1 MIMAFRKFR
10 IALSKGWTYVICSLS
25 VAVLALA
32 GCRSKKVPRT
42 PAEPEPP
49 QDTADVTDEYVSSR
63 SGTLTQT
70 LILPGDS
77 KEVQEMIRQVNS
89 LKKDLSDRMNSVIY
103 GTPEVMQRRAQE
115 NRAMRARIDSLDNV
129 ISKARLK

>member
-1 MIMAFRKFR
+1 MAYRKFK
-10 IALSKGWTYVICSLS
+10 IVLSKGWTYMICSLS
-25 VAVLALA
+25 VAVLALV
-32 GCRSKKVPRT
+32 GCRSKKV
-42 PAEPEPP
+42 AQQQQEPEPL
-49 QDTADVTDEYVSSR
+49 QDSADVVDEEVSTR
-63 SGTLTQT
+63 SGSLTQT
-70 LILPGDS
+70 MILPGDS

-115 NRAMRARIDSLDNV
+115 NRALRARIDSLDNV

>member
-1 MIMAFRKFR
+1 MAYRKFK
-10 IALSKGWTYVICSLS
+10 IALSKGWTYMICSLS
-25 VAVLALA
+25 VAVLALV
-32 GCRSKKVPRT
+32 GCRSKKV
-42 PAEPEPP
+42 AQEQQEPEPL
-49 QDTADVTDEYVSSR
+49 QDSADVVDEEVSTR
-63 SGTLTQT
+63 SGSLTQT
-70 LILPGDS
+70 LVLPGDS

>member
-1 MIMAFRKFR
+1 MAYRKFK
-10 IALSKGWTYVICSLS
+10 IALSKGWTYMICSLS
-25 VAVLALA
+25 VAVLALV
-32 GCRSKKVPRT
+32 GCRSKKV
-42 PAEPEPP
+42 AQQQQEPEPL
-49 QDTADVTDEYVSSR
+49 QDSADVVDEEVSTR
-63 SGTLTQT
+63 SGSLTQT
-70 LILPGDS
+70 MILPGDS

-129 ISKARLK
+129 ISNARLK

>member
-1 MIMAFRKFR
+1 MAYRKFK
-10 IALSKGWTYVICSLS
+10 IALSKGWTYMICSLS
-25 VAVLALA
+25 VAVLALV
-32 GCRSKKVPRT
+32 GCRSKKV
-42 PAEPEPP
+42 AQQQQEPEPL
-49 QDTADVTDEYVSSR
+49 QDSADVVDEEVSTR
-63 SGTLTQT
+63 SGSLTQT
-70 LILPGDS
+70 LVLPGDS

-115 NRAMRARIDSLDNV
+115 NRALRARIDSLDNV